1 MKAMRL
7 SYWPTRLLRWRA
19 APQYLFS
26 TRPFHLP
33 ALRVTLTLQTL
44 TFWYQSLDT
53 DACSDKRKLTKARW
67 NVAKLLINTRIN
79 AIDVSAATKSR

>member
-26 TRPFHLP
+26 TRPFHSP
-33 ALRVTLTLQTL
+33 ILRVILTMQTL
-44 TFWYQSLDT
+44 TFSYQSFDT
-53 DACSDKRKLTKARW
+53 DAYSDKRKLTKARW